1 MSLSLSDITAQN
13 ETCDVRQDWK
23 PSFLSNEEFTQL
35 MLEVKFRGVVFVALT
50 STDTDNKKDKGNNLP
65 KMPME
70 S

>member
-1 MSLSLSDITAQN
+1 
-13 ETCDVRQDWK
+13 
-23 PSFLSNEEFTQL
+23 

-70 S
+70 SQAG